1 MAFIKAERK
10 RGRAKIGLVGPAGSG
25 KTHSALLLAAGLTE
39 SGKIAVIDTEH
50 HSAELESGKAG
61 IPEYDV
67 MTLDPP
73 FDTLRFSS
81 AIAEAESS
89 GYDVIVIDSLTAPWS
104 GKGGLL
110 EQHQMLC
117 ERGTNSF
124 AAWAKITPKQESL
137 VNSILSSNIHV
148 ISTMRAKTEY
158 VLETNEKGK
167 SSPRKVGLAPQQR
180 DNLEFE
186 FTVVFELDQ
195 KTNTALCS
203 KDRTS
208 LFQGMSPTR
217 LSRETGLQIRDWLDA
232 GSKAVAPPISNEIK
246 EESRKLTDAE
256 RNKLFLLAK
265 NAGFDSLENAI
276 KDLKPNLSIASLTI
290 MSAKELA
297 AMLKGKTEH

>member
-1 MAFIKAERK
+1 MAFIKAQRK
-10 RGRAKIGLVGPAGSG
+10 RGRARIGLVGPAGAG

-50 HSAELESGKAG
+50 HSAELESGKPG
-61 IPEYDV
+61 IPDYDV

-73 FDTLRFSS
+73 FDTVRFSS
-81 AIAEAESS
+81 AIAEAEAS
-89 GYDVIVIDSLTAPWS
+89 GYDVVIIDSLTAPWS

-124 AAWAKITPKQESL
+124 AAWAKITPKQEAL
-137 VNSILSSNIHV
+137 VNAILSSNIHV

-158 VLETNEKGK
+158 VLEINEKGK

-186 FTVVFELDQ
+186 FTVVFEIDQ
-195 KTNTALCS
+195 KTNTAVCS

-208 LFQGMSPTR
+208 MFQGMPPTR
-217 LSRETGLQIRDWLDA
+217 LSRETGIQIRNWLDA
-232 GSKAVAPPISNEIK
+232 GTESKAAPVKEAK
-246 EESRKLTDAE
+246 EEGRKLTDAE
-256 RNKLFLLAK
+256 RNKLLLLAK
-265 NAGFDSLENAI
+265 NAGFDSLDSAI
-276 KDLKPNLSIASLTI
+276 KDLKPDLSISTLTI
-290 MSAKELA
+290 ISAKELA
-297 AMLKGKTEH
+297 TMLKEKTEQ

>member
-10 RGRAKIGLVGPAGSG
+10 RGRARIGLVGPAGAG
-25 KTHSALLLAAGLTE
+25 KTHSALLLAGGLADG
-39 SGKIAVIDTEH
+39 GKIAIIDTEH
-50 HSAELESGKAG
+50 HSAELEAGKPG

-73 FDTLRFSS
+73 FDTVRFST
-81 AIAEAESS
+81 AIAEAEQE
-89 GYDVIVIDSLTAPWS
+89 GYSVLIIDSLTAPWS

-124 AAWAKITPKQESL
+124 AAWSKITPKQEAL
-137 VNSILSSNIHV
+137 VNSILSSGMHI

-186 FTVVFELDQ
+186 FTVVFEIDQ
-195 KTNTALCS
+195 KTNTAVCS

-217 LSRETGLQIRDWLDA
+217 LNRETGEQIRKWLESGA
-232 GSKAVAPPISNEIK
+232 SAPVVAK
-246 EESRKLTDAE
+246 EVKTDSRKLNDAE
-256 RNKLFLLAK
+256 RNKLLLLAR
-265 NAGFDSLENAI
+265 NAGFD
-276 KDLKPNLSIASLTI
+276 NLDSALQNCKMNLDSGNLTLA
-290 MSAKELA
+290 SAKELA
-297 AMLKGKTEH
+297 AILRERTEQ

>member
-1 MAFIKAERK
+1 MAFVKAQRK
-10 RGRAKIGLVGPAGSG
+10 RGRARIGLVGPAGAG

-39 SGKIAVIDTEH
+39 NGKIAVIDTEH
-50 HSAELESGKAG
+50 HSAELESGKPG

-67 MTLDPP
+67 MTMDQP
-73 FDTLRFSS
+73 FDTVRFSS
-81 AIAEAESS
+81 AIAEAEAS
-89 GYDVIVIDSLTAPWS
+89 GYDVVIIDSLTAPWS

-124 AAWAKITPKQESL
+124 AAWAKITPKQEALINSL
-137 VNSILSSNIHV
+137 LSSNVHV

-195 KTNTALCS
+195 KTNTAVCS

-208 LFQGMSPTR
+208 LFQGMPPTR
-217 LSRETGLQIRDWLDA
+217 LGKETGQQIRNWLDS
-232 GSKAVAPPISNEIK
+232 GTESKVEVK
-246 EESRKLTDAE
+246 EPREEGRKLTDAE
-256 RNKLFLLAK
+256 RNKLILLAK
-265 NAGFDSLENAI
+265 NAGFDSLDSAI
-276 KDLKPNLSIASLTI
+276 KDLKPELSASTLTI
-290 MSAKELA
+290 ISAKELA
-297 AMLKGKTEH
+297 TMLKEKSA